1 MNKEFFEAL
10 EELSIEKGI
19 NKDYI
24 LDAIET
30 ALVTAYKRNFN
41 SQENVKIVIDE
52 EKASI
57 KVYSLKE
64 VVEEVMD
71 PAIEID
77 IDSAKKI
84 NKKAKLED
92 IVEVEITPANFGRIS
107 AQTAKQVIIQK
118 LREAEREIV
127 FTEYSDRQGE
137 IVSGMVQR
145 VDNNLVI
152 VDLGRIEGIMTGN
165 EQVPGEEYHVND
177 KIKAY
182 VVEVTKNNKGIPQ
195 MIISRTHP
203 GFVRRLFE
211 LEIPE
216 IYEGLIEIKNIVREP
231 GSRTKIAVYSKDMNI
246 DPVGS
251 CVGPRGIR
259 IQNILNELKEEKI
272 DVVEWSED
280 PVQYIASSLSP
291 ATVLA
296 VDIDQ
301 DNMTSKVVVPDNQL
315 SLAIGKDGQ
324 NARLSAK
331 LTGWKIDIK
340 SESQIK
346 GEVQGMK
353 KIPLRRCLGCYESK
367 PKKELY
373 RIVKNKE
380 GEILLDKTGKLN
392 GRGAYICNSKECL
405 EKAIKSKRIEKEF
418 ETKIADDIYIELRN
432 MIEND

>member
-10 EELSIEKGI
+10 EELSVEKGI
-19 NKDYI
+19 SKAYL
-24 LDAIET
+24 LDAIES
-30 ALVTAYKRNFN
+30 ALLTAYKKNFN

-64 VVEEVMD
+64 VVEEVFD
-71 PAIEID
+71 PAIEIC
-77 IDSAKKI
+77 AANVKGRKKP
-84 NKKAKLED
+84 ALGD
-92 IVEVEITPANFGRIS
+92 IVEVEITPKDFGRIS
-107 AQTAKQVIIQK
+107 AQTAKQVIVQK
-118 LREAEREIV
+118 IREAEREIV
-127 FTEYSDRQGE
+127 FTEYADRQGE
-137 IVSGMVQR
+137 IVSGLIQR
-145 VDNNLVI
+145 VEKNIMI
-152 VDLGRIEGIMTGN
+152 VDLGRIEGIMTTN
-165 EQVPGEEYHVND
+165 EQIAGEEYQVND

-182 VVEVTKNNKGIPQ
+182 VLEIQKNAKGVPQ
-195 MIISRTHP
+195 MLISRTHP

-216 IYEGLIEIKNIVREP
+216 IYEGLIEIKNIVREA

-259 IQNILNELKEEKI
+259 IQNILNELRDEKI

-280 PVQYIASSLSP
+280 PVQFIASALSP

-296 VDIDQ
+296 VDI
-301 DNMTSKVVVPDNQL
+301 NEAEMTSKVVVPDSQL

-346 GEVQGMK
+346 EEM
-353 KIPLRRCLGCYESK
+353 
-367 PKKELY
+367 
-373 RIVKNKE
+373 N
-380 GEILLDKTGKLN
+380 
-392 GRGAYICNSKECL
+392 
-405 EKAIKSKRIEKEF
+405 IE
-418 ETKIADDIYIELRN
+418 
-432 MIEND
+432 

>member
-19 NKDYI
+19 SKAYL
-24 LDAIET
+24 LDAIES
-30 ALVTAYKRNFN
+30 ALLTAYKKNFN

-64 VVEEVMD
+64 VVEEVYD
-71 PAIEID
+71 PAIEIC
-77 IDSAKKI
+77 ITNVKGRKKPQ
-84 NKKAKLED
+84 LGD
-92 IVEVEITPANFGRIS
+92 IVEVEITPKDFGRIS
-107 AQTAKQVIIQK
+107 AQTAKRVIVQK
-118 LREAEREIV
+118 IREAEREIV
-127 FTEYSDRQGE
+127 FTEYADRQGE
-137 IVSGMVQR
+137 IVSGLIQR
-145 VDNNLVI
+145 VEKNIMI
-152 VDLGRIEGIMTGN
+152 VDLGRIEGIMTTN
-165 EQVPGEEYHVND
+165 EQISGEEYQVND

-182 VVEVTKNNKGIPQ
+182 VLEIQKNAKGVPQ
-195 MIISRTHP
+195 MLISRTHP

-216 IYEGLIEIKNIVREP
+216 IYEGLIEIKNIVREA

-259 IQNILNELKEEKI
+259 IQNILNELRDEKI

-280 PVQYIASSLSP
+280 PVQFIASALSP

-296 VDIDQ
+296 VDV
-301 DNMTSKVVVPDNQL
+301 NEAEMTSKVVVPDSQL

-346 GEVQGMK
+346 EEM
-353 KIPLRRCLGCYESK
+353 
-367 PKKELY
+367 
-373 RIVKNKE
+373 N
-380 GEILLDKTGKLN
+380 
-392 GRGAYICNSKECL
+392 
-405 EKAIKSKRIEKEF
+405 IE
-418 ETKIADDIYIELRN
+418 
-432 MIEND
+432 

>member
-19 NKDYI
+19 SKEYL
-24 LDAIET
+24 LDAIES
-30 ALVTAYKRNFN
+30 ALLTAYKKNFN

-57 KVYSLKE
+57 KIYSLKE
-64 VVEEVMD
+64 VVEEVYD
-71 PAIEID
+71 PAIEIA
-77 IDSAKKI
+77 IDAVKKGRKKI
-84 NKKAKLED
+84 EIGD
-92 IVEVEITPANFGRIS
+92 IVEVEITPKDFGRIA
-107 AQTAKQVIIQK
+107 AQTAKQVIVQK
-118 LREAEREIV
+118 IREAEREIV

-137 IVSGMVQR
+137 IVSGLIQR
-145 VDNNLVI
+145 VEKNIMI
-152 VDLGRIEGIMTGN
+152 VDLGRIEGIMTMN
-165 EQVPGEEYHVND
+165 EQVAGENYQVND

-182 VVEVTKNNKGIPQ
+182 VLEIQKNAKGVPQ
-195 MIISRTHP
+195 MLISRTHP

-216 IYEGLIEIKNIVREP
+216 IYEGLIEIKNIVREA
-231 GSRTKIAVYSKDMNI
+231 GSRTKIAVFSKDMNI

-259 IQNILNELKEEKI
+259 IQNILNELRDEKI

-280 PVQYIASSLSP
+280 PVQYIASALSP

-296 VDIDQ
+296 VDI
-301 DNMTSKVVVPDNQL
+301 NEAEMTSKVVVPDNQL

-346 GEVQGMK
+346 EEMNIQ
-353 KIPLRRCLGCYESK
+353 
-367 PKKELY
+367 
-373 RIVKNKE
+373 
-380 GEILLDKTGKLN
+380 
-392 GRGAYICNSKECL
+392 
-405 EKAIKSKRIEKEF
+405 
-418 ETKIADDIYIELRN
+418 
-432 MIEND
+432 

>member
-19 NKDYI
+19 NKNYI

-30 ALVTAYKRNFN
+30 ALLTAYKRNFN

-57 KVYSLKE
+57 KVYSLRE
-64 VVEEVMD
+64 VVEEVFD
-71 PAIEID
+71 PAIEIELEE
-77 IDSAKKI
+77 ARKI
-84 NKKAKLED
+84 SKKAELGD
-92 IVEVEITPANFGRIS
+92 IVEVEITPSDFGRIS

-118 LREAEREIV
+118 LREAEREIIY
-127 FTEYSDRQGE
+127 TEYSDRQGE
-137 IVSGMVQR
+137 IVSGIVQK
-145 VDNNLVI
+145 VDKNIVI
-152 VDLGRIEGIMTGN
+152 VDLGRLEGIMTAT
-165 EQVPGEEYHVND
+165 EQIPGETYAVND

-182 VVEVTKNNKGIPQ
+182 VVEVQKNNKGVPQ

-216 IYEGLIEIKNIVREP
+216 IYEGLIEIKSIVREP

-280 PVQYIASSLSP
+280 PVQYIASALSP

-296 VDIDQ
+296 VDVDTE
-301 DNMTSKVVVPDNQL
+301 NMTSKVVVPDNQL

-346 GEVQGMK
+346 GEV
-353 KIPLRRCLGCYESK
+353 
-367 PKKELY
+367 
-373 RIVKNKE
+373 
-380 GEILLDKTGKLN
+380 
-392 GRGAYICNSKECL
+392 
-405 EKAIKSKRIEKEF
+405 
-418 ETKIADDIYIELRN
+418 
-432 MIEND
+432 

>member
-19 NKDYI
+19 NKNYI
-24 LDAIET
+24 LDAIEN
-30 ALVTAYKRNFN
+30 ALLIAYKRNFN

-57 KVYSLKE
+57 KVYSLRE
-64 VVEEVMD
+64 VVEEVFD
-71 PAIEID
+71 PAIEISLD
-77 IDSAKKI
+77 EARKIDKKVQM
-84 NKKAKLED
+84 ED

-107 AQTAKQVIIQK
+107 AQTAKQVILQK

-137 IVSGMVQR
+137 IVSGMIQK
-145 VDNNLVI
+145 VDKNLVI
-152 VDLGRIEGIMTGN
+152 VDLGRLEGIMTMN
-165 EQVPGEEYHVND
+165 EQVPGEEYNVND
-177 KIKAY
+177 KVKAY
-182 VVEVTKNNKGIPQ
+182 VVEVQKNHKGIPQ
-195 MIISRTHP
+195 MVISRTHP

-259 IQNILNELKEEKI
+259 IQNILNELREEKI

-280 PVQYIASSLSP
+280 PVQFIASALSP

-296 VDIDQ
+296 VDIDEE
-301 DNMTSKVVVPDNQL
+301 NMTSKVVVPDNQL

-346 GEVQGMK
+346 GEV
-353 KIPLRRCLGCYESK
+353 
-367 PKKELY
+367 
-373 RIVKNKE
+373 
-380 GEILLDKTGKLN
+380 
-392 GRGAYICNSKECL
+392 
-405 EKAIKSKRIEKEF
+405 
-418 ETKIADDIYIELRN
+418 
-432 MIEND
+432 

>member
-10 EELSIEKGI
+10 EELSVEKGI
-19 NKDYI
+19 NKEYL
-24 LDAIET
+24 LDAIES
-30 ALVTAYKRNFN
+30 ALVTAYKKNFN

-64 VVEEVMD
+64 VVEEVFD
-71 PAIEID
+71 PAIEISVE
-77 IDSAKKI
+77 SAQKYKKRAEI
-84 NKKAKLED
+84 GD
-92 IVEVEITPANFGRIS
+92 VVEVEITPKDFGRIS

-118 LREAEREIV
+118 IREAEREIV
-127 FTEYSDRQGE
+127 FSEYSDRQGE
-137 IVSGMVQR
+137 IVSGLVQK
-145 VDNNLVI
+145 VDKNVMI
-152 VDLGRIEGIMTGN
+152 VDLGKIEGVMTAN
-165 EQVPGEEYHVND
+165 EQIEGEEYHVND

-182 VVEVTKNNKGIPQ
+182 VLEVQKNSKGVPQ
-195 MIISRTHP
+195 MLISRTHP
-203 GFVRRLFE
+203 GFVKRLFE

-216 IYEGLIEIKNIVREP
+216 IYEGLIEIKNIVREA

-259 IQNILNELKEEKI
+259 IQNILNELRNEKI

-280 PVQYIASSLSP
+280 PVQYIASALSP
-291 ATVLA
+291 AAVLA
-296 VDIDQ
+296 VDINQ
-301 DNMTSKVVVPDNQL
+301 DDMSSKVVVPDNQL

-346 GEVQGMK
+346 EEMGT
-353 KIPLRRCLGCYESK
+353 
-367 PKKELY
+367 
-373 RIVKNKE
+373 N
-380 GEILLDKTGKLN
+380 N
-392 GRGAYICNSKECL
+392 
-405 EKAIKSKRIEKEF
+405 
-418 ETKIADDIYIELRN
+418 
-432 MIEND
+432 

>member
-19 NKDYI
+19 NKNYI

-30 ALVTAYKRNFN
+30 ALLTAYKRNFN

-57 KVYSLKE
+57 KVYSLRE
-64 VVEEVMD
+64 VVEEVFD
-71 PAIEID
+71 PAIEIELSD
-77 IDSAKKI
+77 ARKID
-84 NKKAKLED
+84 KKANLGD

-137 IVSGMVQR
+137 IVSGIVQR
-145 VDNNLVI
+145 VEKNIVI
-152 VDLGRIEGIMTGN
+152 VDLGRIEGIMTLT
-165 EQVPGEEYHVND
+165 EQVPGEVYNVND

-182 VVEVTKNNKGIPQ
+182 VVEVQKNNKGVPQ
-195 MIISRTHP
+195 MLISRTHP

-259 IQNILNELKEEKI
+259 IQNILNELKDEKI

-280 PVQYIASSLSP
+280 PVQYIASALSP

-296 VDIDQ
+296 VDIYEE
-301 DNMTSKVVVPDNQL
+301 NMSSKVVVPDNQL

-340 SESQIK
+340 SETQIK
-346 GEVQGMK
+346 GEV
-353 KIPLRRCLGCYESK
+353 
-367 PKKELY
+367 
-373 RIVKNKE
+373 
-380 GEILLDKTGKLN
+380 
-392 GRGAYICNSKECL
+392 
-405 EKAIKSKRIEKEF
+405 
-418 ETKIADDIYIELRN
+418 
-432 MIEND
+432 

>member
-19 NKDYI
+19 SKEYL
-24 LDAIET
+24 LDAIEA
-30 ALVTAYKRNFN
+30 ALLTAYKKNFN
-41 SQENVKIVIDE
+41 AQENVKIVIDE

-64 VVEEVMD
+64 VVEEVFD

-77 IDSAKKI
+77 INDVKKGRKKI
-84 NKKAKLED
+84 ELGD
-92 IVEVEITPANFGRIS
+92 IIEVEITPKDFGRIS
-107 AQTAKQVIIQK
+107 AQTAKQVIVQK
-118 LREAEREIV
+118 IREAEREIV

-137 IVSGMVQR
+137 IVSGLIQK
-145 VDNNLVI
+145 VDKNI
-152 VDLGRIEGIMTGN
+152 MIIDLGRIEGIMTAN
-165 EQVPGEEYHVND
+165 EQISGEEYEVND

-182 VVEVTKNNKGIPQ
+182 VLEIQKNMKGVPQ
-195 MIISRTHP
+195 MLISRTHP

-216 IYEGLIEIKNIVREP
+216 IYEGLIEIKNIVREA
-231 GSRTKIAVYSKDMNI
+231 GSRTKIAVFSKDMNI

-259 IQNILNELKEEKI
+259 IQNILNELRDEKV

-296 VDIDQ
+296 VDIDEQ
-301 DNMTSKVVVPDNQL
+301 EMTSKVVVPDNQL

-324 NARLSAK
+324 NARLAAK

-346 GEVQGMK
+346 EEMGQ
-353 KIPLRRCLGCYESK
+353 
-367 PKKELY
+367 
-373 RIVKNKE
+373 
-380 GEILLDKTGKLN
+380 
-392 GRGAYICNSKECL
+392 
-405 EKAIKSKRIEKEF
+405 
-418 ETKIADDIYIELRN
+418 
-432 MIEND
+432 

>member
-1 MNKEFFEAL
+1 MDKEFFEAL

-19 NKDYI
+19 SKAYL

-30 ALVTAYKRNFN
+30 ALLTAYKKNFN

-52 EKASI
+52 ENASI

-71 PAIEID
+71 PAIEIE
-77 IDSAKKI
+77 IGAVKKGR
-84 NKKAKLED
+84 KKVEMGD
-92 IVEVEITPANFGRIS
+92 IVEVEITPKDFGRIS

-118 LREAEREIV
+118 IREAEREIV
-127 FTEYSDRQGE
+127 FSEYSDRQGE
-137 IVSGMVQR
+137 IVSGLIQR
-145 VDNNLVI
+145 VDKNIMI
-152 VDLGRIEGIMTGN
+152 VDLGRIEGIMTVT
-165 EQVPGEEYHVND
+165 EQIPGEEYSVND

-182 VVEVTKNNKGIPQ
+182 VLEIQKNAKGVPQ
-195 MIISRTHP
+195 MLISRTHP

-216 IYEGLIEIKNIVREP
+216 IYEGLIEIKNIVREA

-259 IQNILNELKEEKI
+259 IQNILNELRDEKI

-280 PVQYIASSLSP
+280 PVQYIASALSP

-296 VDIDQ
+296 VDIDE
-301 DNMTSKVVVPDNQL
+301 NEMTSKVVVPDNQL

-346 GEVQGMK
+346 EEMNIGE
-353 KIPLRRCLGCYESK
+353 
-367 PKKELY
+367 
-373 RIVKNKE
+373 
-380 GEILLDKTGKLN
+380 
-392 GRGAYICNSKECL
+392 
-405 EKAIKSKRIEKEF
+405 
-418 ETKIADDIYIELRN
+418 
-432 MIEND
+432 

>member
-10 EELSIEKGI
+10 EELSVEKGI
-19 NKDYI
+19 SKAYL
-24 LDAIET
+24 LDAIES
-30 ALVTAYKRNFN
+30 ALLTAYKKNFN

-64 VVEEVMD
+64 VVEEVFD
-71 PAIEID
+71 PAIEICPENVKGRRKPA
-77 IDSAKKI
+77 IG
-84 NKKAKLED
+84 D
-92 IVEVEITPANFGRIS
+92 IVEVEITPKDFGRIS
-107 AQTAKQVIIQK
+107 AQTAKHVIVQK
-118 LREAEREIV
+118 IREAEREIV
-127 FTEYSDRQGE
+127 FTEYADRQGE
-137 IVSGMVQR
+137 IVSGLIQR
-145 VDNNLVI
+145 VEKNIMI
-152 VDLGRIEGIMTGN
+152 VDLGRIEGIMTTN
-165 EQVPGEEYHVND
+165 EQIAGEEYQVND

-182 VVEVTKNNKGIPQ
+182 VLEIQKNAKGVPQ
-195 MIISRTHP
+195 MLISRTRP

-216 IYEGLIEIKNIVREP
+216 IYEGLIEIKNIVREA

-259 IQNILNELKEEKI
+259 IQNILNELRDEKI

-280 PVQYIASSLSP
+280 PVQFIASALSP

-296 VDIDQ
+296 VDI
-301 DNMTSKVVVPDNQL
+301 NEAEMTSKVVVPDSQL

-346 GEVQGMK
+346 EEM
-353 KIPLRRCLGCYESK
+353 
-367 PKKELY
+367 
-373 RIVKNKE
+373 N
-380 GEILLDKTGKLN
+380 
-392 GRGAYICNSKECL
+392 
-405 EKAIKSKRIEKEF
+405 IE
-418 ETKIADDIYIELRN
+418 
-432 MIEND
+432 

>member
-19 NKDYI
+19 NKNYI

-30 ALVTAYKRNFN
+30 ALLTAYKRNFN

-57 KVYSLKE
+57 KVYSLRE
-64 VVEEVMD
+64 VVEEVFD
-71 PAIEID
+71 PAIEIELSD
-77 IDSAKKI
+77 ARKID
-84 NKKAKLED
+84 KKANLGD

-107 AQTAKQVIIQK
+107 AQTAKQVIVQK

-127 FTEYSDRQGE
+127 FSEYSDRQGE
-137 IVSGMVQR
+137 IVSGIVQK
-145 VDNNLVI
+145 VDKNIVI
-152 VDLGRIEGIMTGN
+152 VDLGRIEGIMTLN
-165 EQVPGEEYHVND
+165 EQIPGEVYSVND

-182 VVEVTKNNKGIPQ
+182 VVEVQKNSKGIPQ

-246 DPVGS
+246 DPVGY

-259 IQNILNELKEEKI
+259 IQNILNELKDEKI

-280 PVQYIASSLSP
+280 QVQYIASALSP

-296 VDIDQ
+296 VDIDEE
-301 DNMTSKVVVPDNQL
+301 NMSSKVVVPDNQL

-340 SESQIK
+340 SETQIK
-346 GEVQGMK
+346 GEV
-353 KIPLRRCLGCYESK
+353 
-367 PKKELY
+367 
-373 RIVKNKE
+373 
-380 GEILLDKTGKLN
+380 
-392 GRGAYICNSKECL
+392 
-405 EKAIKSKRIEKEF
+405 
-418 ETKIADDIYIELRN
+418 
-432 MIEND
+432 

>member
-19 NKDYI
+19 NKNYI

-30 ALVTAYKRNFN
+30 ALLTAYKRNFN

-57 KVYSLKE
+57 KVYSLRE
-64 VVEEVMD
+64 VVEEVFD
-71 PAIEID
+71 PAIEIELSD
-77 IDSAKKI
+77 ARKID
-84 NKKAKLED
+84 KKANLGD

-107 AQTAKQVIIQK
+107 AQTAKQVIVQK

-127 FTEYSDRQGE
+127 FSEYSDRQGE
-137 IVSGMVQR
+137 IVSGIVQK
-145 VDNNLVI
+145 VDKNIVI
-152 VDLGRIEGIMTGN
+152 VDLGRIEGIMTLN
-165 EQVPGEEYHVND
+165 EQIPGEVYNVND

-182 VVEVTKNNKGIPQ
+182 VVEVQKNSKGIPQ

-259 IQNILNELKEEKI
+259 IQNILNELKDEKI

-280 PVQYIASSLSP
+280 PVQYIASALSP

-296 VDIDQ
+296 VDIDEE
-301 DNMTSKVVVPDNQL
+301 NMSSKVVVPDNQL

-340 SESQIK
+340 SETQIK
-346 GEVQGMK
+346 WKVKSMK
-353 KIPLRRCLGCYESK
+353 KIPLRRC
-367 PKKELY
+367 
-373 RIVKNKE
+373 RVVKTAD
-380 GEILLDKTGKLN
+380 GEIILDKTGKKN
-392 GRGAYICNSKECL
+392 GRGAYICCNRECL
-405 EKAIKSKRIEKEF
+405 EKAIKAKRLEKEF
-418 ETKIADDIYIELRN
+418 DVKISENIYTELRN
-432 MIEND
+432 MMENN

>member
-19 NKDYI
+19 SKAYL
-24 LDAIET
+24 LDAIES
-30 ALVTAYKRNFN
+30 ALLTAYKKNFN

-64 VVEEVMD
+64 VVEEVYD
-71 PAIEID
+71 PAIEIC
-77 IDSAKKI
+77 ITNVKGRKKPQ
-84 NKKAKLED
+84 LGD
-92 IVEVEITPANFGRIS
+92 IVEVEITPKDFGRIS
-107 AQTAKQVIIQK
+107 AQTAKQVIVQK
-118 LREAEREIV
+118 IREAEREIV
-127 FTEYSDRQGE
+127 FTEYADRQGE
-137 IVSGMVQR
+137 IVSGLIQR
-145 VDNNLVI
+145 VEKNIMI
-152 VDLGRIEGIMTGN
+152 VDLGRIEGIMTTN
-165 EQVPGEEYHVND
+165 EQIAGEEYKVND

-182 VVEVTKNNKGIPQ
+182 VLEIQKNQKGVPQ
-195 MIISRTHP
+195 MLISRTHP

-216 IYEGLIEIKNIVREP
+216 IYEGLIEIKNIVREA

-259 IQNILNELKEEKI
+259 IQNILNELRDEKI

-280 PVQYIASSLSP
+280 PVQYIASALSP

-296 VDIDQ
+296 VDI
-301 DNMTSKVVVPDNQL
+301 NAEEMTSKVVVPDSQL

-346 GEVQGMK
+346 EEMNIQ
-353 KIPLRRCLGCYESK
+353 
-367 PKKELY
+367 
-373 RIVKNKE
+373 
-380 GEILLDKTGKLN
+380 
-392 GRGAYICNSKECL
+392 
-405 EKAIKSKRIEKEF
+405 
-418 ETKIADDIYIELRN
+418 
-432 MIEND
+432 

>member
-10 EELSIEKGI
+10 EELSVEKGI
-19 NKDYI
+19 NKEYL
-24 LDAIET
+24 LDAIES
-30 ALVTAYKRNFN
+30 ALVTAYKKNFN

-64 VVEEVMD
+64 VVEEVFD
-71 PAIEID
+71 PAIEISVE
-77 IDSAKKI
+77 SAQKYKKRAEI
-84 NKKAKLED
+84 GD
-92 IVEVEITPANFGRIS
+92 VVEVEITPKDFGRIS

-118 LREAEREIV
+118 IREAEREIV
-127 FTEYSDRQGE
+127 FSEYSDRQGE
-137 IVSGMVQR
+137 IVSGLVQK
-145 VDNNLVI
+145 VDKNVMI
-152 VDLGRIEGIMTGN
+152 VDLGKIEGVMTAN
-165 EQVPGEEYHVND
+165 EQIEGEEYHVND

-182 VVEVTKNNKGIPQ
+182 VLEVQKNSKGVPQ
-195 MIISRTHP
+195 MLISRTHP
-203 GFVRRLFE
+203 GFVKRLFE

-216 IYEGLIEIKNIVREP
+216 IYEGLIEIKNIVREA

-259 IQNILNELKEEKI
+259 IQNILNELRNEKI

-280 PVQYIASSLSP
+280 PVQYIASALSP

-296 VDIDQ
+296 VDINQ
-301 DNMTSKVVVPDNQL
+301 DDMSSKVVVPDNQL

-346 GEVQGMK
+346 EEMGT
-353 KIPLRRCLGCYESK
+353 
-367 PKKELY
+367 
-373 RIVKNKE
+373 N
-380 GEILLDKTGKLN
+380 N
-392 GRGAYICNSKECL
+392 
-405 EKAIKSKRIEKEF
+405 
-418 ETKIADDIYIELRN
+418 
-432 MIEND
+432 

>member
-19 NKDYI
+19 NKNYI

-30 ALVTAYKRNFN
+30 ALLTAYKRNFN

-57 KVYSLKE
+57 KVYSLRE
-64 VVEEVMD
+64 VVEEVFD
-71 PAIEID
+71 PAIEIELSD
-77 IDSAKKI
+77 ARKID
-84 NKKAKLED
+84 KKANLGD

-107 AQTAKQVIIQK
+107 AQTAKQVIVQK

-127 FTEYSDRQGE
+127 FSEYSDRQGE
-137 IVSGMVQR
+137 IVSGIVQK
-145 VDNNLVI
+145 VDKNIVI
-152 VDLGRIEGIMTGN
+152 VDLGRIEGIMTLN
-165 EQVPGEEYHVND
+165 EQIPGEVYNVND

-182 VVEVTKNNKGIPQ
+182 VVEVQKNSKGIPQ

-280 PVQYIASSLSP
+280 PVQYIASALSP

-296 VDIDQ
+296 VDIDEE
-301 DNMTSKVVVPDNQL
+301 NMSSKVVVPDNQL

-340 SESQIK
+340 SETQIK
-346 GEVQGMK
+346 GEV
-353 KIPLRRCLGCYESK
+353 
-367 PKKELY
+367 
-373 RIVKNKE
+373 
-380 GEILLDKTGKLN
+380 
-392 GRGAYICNSKECL
+392 
-405 EKAIKSKRIEKEF
+405 
-418 ETKIADDIYIELRN
+418 
-432 MIEND
+432 

>member
-19 NKDYI
+19 SKEYL
-24 LDAIET
+24 LDAIES
-30 ALVTAYKRNFN
+30 ALLTAYKKNFN

-64 VVEEVMD
+64 VVEEVYD
-71 PAIEID
+71 PAIEIA
-77 IDSAKKI
+77 IDAVKKGRKKI
-84 NKKAKLED
+84 EMGD
-92 IVEVEITPANFGRIS
+92 IVEVEITPKDFGRIA
-107 AQTAKQVIIQK
+107 AQTAKQVIVQK
-118 LREAEREIV
+118 IREAEREIV

-137 IVSGMVQR
+137 IVSGLIQR
-145 VDNNLVI
+145 VEKNIMI
-152 VDLGRIEGIMTGN
+152 VDLGRIEGIMTMN
-165 EQVPGEEYHVND
+165 EQVAGENYQVND

-182 VVEVTKNNKGIPQ
+182 VLEIQKNAKGVPQ
-195 MIISRTHP
+195 MLISRTHP

-216 IYEGLIEIKNIVREP
+216 IYEGLIEIKNIVREA
-231 GSRTKIAVYSKDMNI
+231 GSRTKIAVFSKDMNI

-259 IQNILNELKEEKI
+259 IQNILNELRDEKI

-280 PVQYIASSLSP
+280 PVQYIASALSP

-296 VDIDQ
+296 VDI
-301 DNMTSKVVVPDNQL
+301 NEVEMTSKVVVPDNQL

-331 LTGWKIDIK
+331 LTGW
-340 SESQIK
+340 
-346 GEVQGMK
+346 
-353 KIPLRRCLGCYESK
+353 
-367 PKKELY
+367 
-373 RIVKNKE
+373 
-380 GEILLDKTGKLN
+380 
-392 GRGAYICNSKECL
+392 
-405 EKAIKSKRIEKEF
+405 
-418 ETKIADDIYIELRN
+418 
-432 MIEND
+432 